1 MSNLL
6 TRLNKE
12 QLEATLHEQGP
23 AVVLAGAGSGKT
35 TVLTTRVAWLIS
47 EKNISPYSILVVTFT
62 NKAAKEIKERIQ
74 KLTGHMLPWSGTF
87 HSFCA
92 KILRID
98 GTHIDLKPNF
108 VIYDSSDQLSL
119 IKQIYKNLNI
129 DKDEFNIKATH
140 SAISN
145 AKNELLSHQDYGQIA
160 HGAFQNHVARAYKV
174 YQHELNKASAVDFDD
189 LLSKTLK
196 LLKTSVEIRKKY
208 QKMFEYVLIDEYQD
222 TNKVQYQLTKILSEP
237 QNNIFVVG
245 DFCQSI
251 YAWRGADYKNMMQ
264 LKKSFPKIKEYRL
277 EQNYRSSQTILDA
290 ATEVISQNTTHP
302 ILKLWTTKPAG
313 GKIFCY
319 EADSCKSEAKQ
330 VVKFI
335 REHRKEFDYGEF
347 AILYRTNAQSRE
359 FEEALI
365 SGGIPY
371 KLIGGTKFY
380 ERKEVKD
387 LIAYLRFAENQNDVV
402 SYERILKLGKKRFA
416 KFIDWLT
423 KTKKQELD
431 NQAAS
436 VTLKK
441 ILEVT
446 SYIDKF
452 KRETEENVTRKEN
465 IEELLNVS
473 AQFENIS
480 QFLENIALIQD
491 NQFADKGEANENSYS
506 VNLMSLHSAKGL
518 EFEVVIMVG
527 MEDGL
532 LPHSRSLMDNEQM
545 EEERRLCYVGITR
558 AKSHLYFTH
567 SRSRFQYGSN
577 ISAAR
582 SRFIQDIPDYLLIME
597 SEPKKYDKYNNYDHN
612 NKRNKNGYRKPN
624 YDTNSF
630 NQKPTK
636 PKRRIVVDEDILDGV
651 LAGDFDIDKL
661 IES

>member
-1 MSNLL
+1 MSDLL
-6 TRLNKE
+6 KQLNPE
-12 QLEATLHEQGP
+12 QLKATIHKQGP

-35 TVLTTRVAWLIS
+35 TVLTTRVAWLIA
-47 EKNISPYSILVVTFT
+47 EKEVSPYSILVVTFT
-62 NKAAKEIKERIQ
+62 NKAAKEIKERIHN
-74 KLTGHMLPWSGTF
+74 LTGHKLPWSGTF

-98 GTHIDLKPNF
+98 GTHINLSPNF
-108 VIYDSSDQLSL
+108 VIYDSSDQMAL
-119 IKQIYKNLNI
+119 IKQIYKELNI

-145 AKNELLSHQDYGQIA
+145 AKNELISHENYAQIS
-160 HGAFQNHVARAYKV
+160 HGAFQNHVARVYKI
-174 YQHELNKASAVDFDD
+174 YQHKLHKASAVDFDD
-189 LLSKTLK
+189 LLSHTLK
-196 LLKTSVEIRKKY
+196 LLKTSKEIREKY
-208 QKMFEYVLIDEYQD
+208 QKMFEYVLVDEYQD

-237 QNNIFVVG
+237 QKNIFVVG

-277 EQNYRSSQTILDA
+277 EQNYRSNQNILDA

-302 ILKLWTTKPAG
+302 ILKLWTTKTAG
-313 GKIFCY
+313 GKIICY
-319 EADSCKSEAKQ
+319 EADSGKSEAKQ
-330 VVKFI
+330 IIKFI
-335 REHRKEFDYGEF
+335 RSHRQDFDYGEI

-365 SGGIPY
+365 GGGIPY

-387 LIAYLRFAENQNDVV
+387 LIAYLRFAENQDDVV
-402 SYERILKLGKKRFA
+402 SYERILKLGKRRFA
-416 KFIDWLT
+416 NFIDWLT
-423 KTKKQELD
+423 KTNKREID
-431 NQAAS
+431 NQTALE
-436 VTLKK
+436 TLKK

-446 SYIDKF
+446 AYIDKF
-452 KRETEENVTRKEN
+452 KRETEENVARKEN
-465 IEELLNVS
+465 VQELLNVAS
-473 AQFENIS
+473 QFENSS

-491 NQFADKGEANENSYS
+491 NQFADKGEASENDYS

-558 AKSHLYFTH
+558 AKSHLYLTH

-577 ISAAR
+577 ISASR
-582 SRFIQDIPDYLLIME
+582 SRFIQDIPEYLLITE
-597 SEPKKYDKYNNYDHN
+597 SEPKKYNAYGSYNNG
-612 NKRNKNGYRKPN
+612 NKRNSNNKYDKLKYDNG
-624 YDTNSF
+624 F
-630 NQKPTK
+630 NKKSVK
-636 PKRRIVVDEDILDGV
+636 PKRRIVVDDDILDGV